1 MSATALFLPANP
13 NPTPRLPFSFRQT
26 TPVSTSDELHFRLR
40 LPLPRHARARTRL
53 PAAFGRGSPA
63 AGRGEKKDYY
73 ATLNIRRD
81 ATLQEVKAAYRTLA
95 RKVPLSSLSF
105 PRPSRWIG
113 LRLL

>member
-13 NPTPRLPFSFRQT
+13 NPTPRLPCSFRQT
-26 TPVSTSDELHFRLR
+26 TPASTSDELHFRLR
-40 LPLPRHARARTRL
+40 LPRHARARTRL
-53 PAAFGRGSPA
+53 PAAFGRGSTA

-105 PRPSRWIG
+105 PCPSRWIG